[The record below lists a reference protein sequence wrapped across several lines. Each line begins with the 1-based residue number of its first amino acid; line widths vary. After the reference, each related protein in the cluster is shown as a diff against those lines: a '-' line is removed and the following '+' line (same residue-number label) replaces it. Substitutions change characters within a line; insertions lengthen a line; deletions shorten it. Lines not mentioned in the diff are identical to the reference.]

1 MHPNSAHLLLPLYP
15 PLISATHAHIRRQIK
30 VHKQDSKSKKKT
42 KTKNPQQNKTKSQQQ
57 KNLLASPFLPLL
69 HLFTHPGG
77 IRGFRVPYS
86 LPAIFRLNSW

>member
-15 PLISATHAHIRRQIK
+15 PLISATHPQIRRQIK
-30 VHKQDSKSKKKT
+30 VHKQDNKSKKKT
-42 KTKNPQQNKTKSQQQ
+42 KTPQQNKTKSQQQ
-57 KNLLASPFLPLL
+57 KNLLASPFLPLP

-86 LPAIFRLNSW
+86 LPVILRLNSW